1 MGVDERMKSQS
12 VLAVLIGFY
21 VSTLHGTP
29 WIKTGTAAL
38 RRDRYL
44 EGPEIV
50 PVNAAV
56 SRDKK
61 ESRTA
66 TAPSRWGGCLKRITD
81 GSRNQE
87 ESRTATAALR
97 WGGFLQ
103 NDAADS
109 RDKNESRTA
118 TAPLRWGGFLQTRDK
133 KESRTAT
140 APSRW
145 DGFLQ
150 NDAADSRDKKGSRT
164 ATAPLRWGGFL
175 QNDAADSRDKKESR
189 TATAADD
196 VSCVECIRKGKVAAG
211 FKKIAG
217 KCPMRFCQC
226 VN

>member
-12 VLAVLIGFY
+12 VLTVLIGFY

-29 WIKTGTAAL
+29 WIRTGTAAL

-87 ESRTATAALR
+87 ESRTATA
-97 WGGFLQ
+97 
-103 NDAADS
+103 
-109 RDKNESRTA
+109 
-118 TAPLRWGGFLQTRDK
+118 
-133 KESRTAT
+133 
-140 APSRW
+140 
-145 DGFLQ
+145 
-150 NDAADSRDKKGSRT
+150 
-164 ATAPLRWGGFL
+164 PLRWGGFL
-175 QNDAADSRDKKESR
+175 QNDAADSKRITDGSRNQEESR
-189 TATAADD
+189 TATAPSRFGGWLQNDAADSRD
-196 VSCVECIRKGKVAAG
+196 KKESKTATAPSRFGGWLQNDAADSRD
-211 FKKIAG
+211 K
-217 KCPMRFCQC
+217 
-226 VN
+226 NE